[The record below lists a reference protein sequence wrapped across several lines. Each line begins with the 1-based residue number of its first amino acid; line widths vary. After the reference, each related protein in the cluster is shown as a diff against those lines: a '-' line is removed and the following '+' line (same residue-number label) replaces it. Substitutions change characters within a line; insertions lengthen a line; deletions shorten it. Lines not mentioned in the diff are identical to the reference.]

1 MRSFLVFVAL
11 VAAAGAKPVVDCTIN
26 LDLEPEQ
33 RYKTCVM
40 DNPSYNNTVWTFYN
54 KYFAHD
60 FVLRDVLYGIV
71 DKRGSEPDEMQREIN
86 GLATL
91 TGLPVKFVHGVQMLY
106 ELQTLMVPI
115 VNFTRH
121 KAPSLDDYP
130 SGWFPEG
137 FENLVRIPWR
147 GPGCT
152 GIIAMNSADNTVN
165 HARNLDFAP
174 AILGDL
180 VFNGIFTKNGKDIFR
195 SQMIAGYAQ
204 VITGAN
210 MVGDDGWAIERNTR
224 YTSSGEKGNNEMIH
238 NLLSGRALNG
248 WQLRKLLES
257 TPDYDTAV
265 EKIKAAPYASTEYA
279 IVSGVKKGTIISKN
293 PDSVA
298 HVQTLGQ
305 PNFDERDDYII
316 ITNFDFFWKDV
327 REWFDPTGGYGIGHP
342 RRLYA
347 QKILNATSVLTP
359 EVLYNTI
366 NSKGVFA
373 DTIFQAIIN
382 VEKKM
387 WNISQPD
394 H

>member
-180 VFNGIFTKNGKDIFR
+180 VFNGIFTKNGKEIFR

-204 VITGAN
+204 V
-210 MVGDDGWAIERNTR
+210 
-224 YTSSGEKGNNEMIH
+224 
-238 NLLSGRALNG
+238 
-248 WQLRKLLES
+248 
-257 TPDYDTAV
+257 TP
-265 EKIKAAPYASTEYA
+265 
-279 IVSGVKKGTIISKN
+279 
-293 PDSVA
+293 
-298 HVQTLGQ
+298 
-305 PNFDERDDYII
+305 
-316 ITNFDFFWKDV
+316 
-327 REWFDPTGGYGIGHP
+327 
-342 RRLYA
+342 
-347 QKILNATSVLTP
+347 
-359 EVLYNTI
+359 
-366 NSKGVFA
+366 
-373 DTIFQAIIN
+373 
-382 VEKKM
+382 M
-387 WNISQPD
+387 
-394 H
+394 